1 MNLLYSIY
9 WLIINWLQYHIDT
22 LLLYTYL
29 HPNSKVSNSLD
40 QREFGSK
47 VGNGQNQTN
56 YSFVDAHIYIRH
68 IIHLSIHSNLKTCM
82 P

>member
-56 YSFVDAHIYIRH
+56 YSFVDAHTIYIRH
-68 IIHLSIHSNLKTCM
+68 IIHLSTYS
-82 P
+82 